1 MPRLTI
7 GDHLEINLA
16 RTGPRGRTPLM
27 FLHGLGLDLT
37 LWDNQFEEFGRN
49 HDVVALDLP
58 GHGLSD
64 GLESRPTLEGLA
76 GAVTD
81 VLAHLGVGS
90 VHLVGVSLGGMIAQT
105 VAVRHPSLIRSLTL
119 VATSCTFADSVRLAI
134 RDRAA
139 VTRAEGMAVIA
150 ASHLE
155 RWFTPGF
162 RERRPDVLD
171 RLFKLLLRQDAEL
184 HASLWDAVT
193 TLDIQGLSALVCPT
207 MVIVGENDP
216 SAPAAAGQMIVNQI
230 TGAFLHV
237 VAGSGHF
244 PPFETAGEFNALLRQ
259 FLLAM
264 D

>member
-1 MPRLTI
+1 MPRLTV

-16 RTGPRGRTPLM
+16 RTGPRDGIPLM
-27 FLHGLGLDLT
+27 FLHGAGLDLT
-37 LWDNQFEEFGRN
+37 LWDSQFEAFGRS
-49 HDVVALDLP
+49 HDVMALDLP

-64 GLESRPTLEGLA
+64 GLQSKATLDALA

-81 VLAHLGVGS
+81 VLAHLGIAS
-90 VHLVGVSLGGMIAQT
+90 AHLVGVSLGGMIAQT
-105 VAVRHPSLIRSLTL
+105 VAVRHPGLIRSLTL
-119 VATSCTFADSVRLAI
+119 VATSRTFADPVRLAI

-139 VTRAEGMAVIA
+139 MTRADGMAAIA

-171 RLFKLLLRQDAEL
+171 RLFKILLRQDAEL
-184 HASLWDAVT
+184 HASLWDAIS
-193 TLDIQGLSALVCPT
+193 TLDIQGLSALACPT
-207 MVIVGENDP
+207 MVIAGENDP
-216 SAPAAAGQMIVNQI
+216 SAPAAAGQMIVDQI
-230 TGAFLHV
+230 RGANLHV
-237 VAGSGHF
+237 VAGCGHF
-244 PPFETAGEFNALLRQ
+244 PPFETPDEFNALLRR

>member
-1 MPRLTI
+1 MPRLTTR
-7 GDHLEINLA
+7 DHLEVNLV
-16 RTGPRGRTPLM
+16 RTGPRGRAPLM

-37 LWDNQFEEFGRN
+37 SWDNQFEEFGRN
-49 HDVVALDLP
+49 HDVMALDLP

-64 GLESRPTLEGLA
+64 GLESKPTLEGLA

-81 VLAHLGVGS
+81 VLAQLGVGP
-90 VHLVGVSLGGMIAQT
+90 VHLGGASVGGMIAQT
-105 VAVRHPSLIRSLTL
+105 AAVRHPGLVRSLTL
-119 VATSCTFADSVRLAI
+119 VATSCTFADPVRLAI

-171 RLFKLLLRQDAEL
+171 RLFKVLLRQDAEL

-193 TLDIQGLSALVCPT
+193 MLDIQGLPGLACPT

-216 SAPAAAGQMIVNQI
+216 SAPAAAGQMIVDQI
-230 TGAFLHV
+230 TGAVLHIIG
-237 VAGSGHF
+237 GSGHF
-244 PPFETAGEFNALLRQ
+244 PPFEAAGEFNTLLRQ
-259 FLLAM
+259 FLLTT